1 MAFPLAPTN
10 GQTAVLNG
18 VTYSYSTSTSAW
30 TRVGLGFTGTVYTL
44 NISNNT
50 AASSTI
56 TGALVVKGGAGIG
69 GALYAGNIYSN
80 GVLVNAAGTQ
90 GTTGAGTQ
98 GTTGGTGNQGTTGG
112 TGNQGTT
119 GTGNQGTTGT
129 GNQGTTGA
137 GTQGTTG
144 AQGTVGTATQ
154 GTTGAGTQGN
164 TGAQGVTGTGNQ
176 GTTGAGTQGTTG
188 GTGNQGVTGT
198 ATQGTTGVQG
208 ATGTAPSGTLT
219 EVATWTSGYL
229 GDGLLSHTTGGGPIV
244 TGSAGAG
251 GPLGAW
257 QCVIYYEFDLSYLGG
272 YNAADIAYVH
282 IDYAY
287 PVFWNGYEGGS
298 IFSIAK
304 THSIVRRNSSTNGP
318 YLSVPVTIACNQ
330 SRNSGADY
338 WPYSITLH
346 FYAKQ

>member
-1 MAFPLAPTN
+1 
-10 GQTAVLNG
+10 
-18 VTYSYSTSTSAW
+18 
-30 TRVGLGFTGTVYTL
+30 VGLGFTGTVYTL

-80 GVLVNAAGTQ
+80 GVLVNTSGAQ

-119 GTGNQGTTGT
+119 G
-129 GNQGTTGA
+129 A

-144 AQGTVGTATQ
+144 
-154 GTTGAGTQGN
+154 
-164 TGAQGVTGTGNQ
+164 GTGNQ

-188 GTGNQGVTGT
+188 GTGNQGTTGGT
-198 ATQGTTGVQG
+198 GNQGTTGAGTQGTTGAGTQGTTGGTGNQGTTGVQG
-208 ATGTAPSGTLT
+208 ATGTAPSGTLK

-257 QCVIYYEFDLSYLGG
+257 YTNIYYEFDLSYLGG
-272 YNAADIAYVH
+272 YNAADIANVH

-318 YLSVPVTIACNQ
+318 YLSVAVTIACNQ